1 MAYRLH
7 LVNAAGT
14 HAALEFPCSTV
25 ESAMTT
31 ACTAIRHGATD
42 AWVVD
47 DDGGEVADFAAIKK
61 HCAAVPSDPFPEAL

>member
-14 HAALEFPCSTV
+14 LAALEFPFSTV
-25 ESAMTT
+25 EAAMAT

-42 AWVVD
+42 AWVAD
-47 DDGGEVADFAAIKK
+47 ESGQKVADFVAIQQ
-61 HCAAVPSDPFPEAL
+61 HCASAPDEP